1 MNKHLFY
8 GNCLQKFA
16 FKIFCIFN
24 ICLILSRRAHVFVWN
39 SALVYRPFLNSQGW
53 TGSSMKWR
61 LMRAN
66 LFKCKLICPHWP
78 PFHARSSPAVRIQQ
92 WSILIKKNTR
102 LKIASSVKMPLHSI
116 GVVGSFIYVS
126 DRNAD
131 RSSIYRPE

>member
-1 MNKHLFY
+1 MQANKPVQSSKKICARVGIKTSIFCY

-24 ICLILSRRAHVFVWN
+24 ICLILS
-39 SALVYRPFLNSQGW
+39 ALVYRPFSNSQGW

-61 LMRAN
+61 LRRAN
-66 LFKCKLICPHWP
+66 FFKCKLICPHRP

-102 LKIASSVKMPLHSI
+102 LKIASFVKIPSI
-116 GVVGSFIYVS
+116 GVVGSFV
-126 DRNAD
+126 
-131 RSSIYRPE
+131 